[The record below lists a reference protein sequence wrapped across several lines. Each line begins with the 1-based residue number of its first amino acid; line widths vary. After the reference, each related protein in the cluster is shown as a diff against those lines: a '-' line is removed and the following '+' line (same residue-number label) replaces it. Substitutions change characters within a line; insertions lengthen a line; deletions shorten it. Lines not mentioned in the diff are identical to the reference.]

1 MARYSFS
8 SSDCQTSNSLWEN
21 RYCTMSTGRNLAKS
35 FTLKKVHSCSASYI
49 ISELQTKAT
58 ARRPYTPTRRAK
70 IRNTDSTKCWRG
82 WEPPEL
88 SLTDRGN
95 AERTA
100 GVDGN
105 LEVSYKTKHPL
116 TVRSSSHT
124 PGHLSEEAEHLCPL
138 ENLHPDVYSHFIHHC

>member
-1 MARYSFS
+1 MTVKHQTLCERTDTAQCLRGVIWQNPSNLKRYTAAPLR
-8 SSDCQTSNSLWEN
+8 TS
-21 RYCTMSTGRNLAKS
+21 
-35 FTLKKVHSCSASYI
+35 SASCKLKQQRGALTHPLEGPK
-49 ISELQTKAT
+49 SG
-58 ARRPYTPTRRAK
+58 TPTAPSA
-70 IRNTDSTKCWRG
+70 DEDV
-82 WEPPEL
+82 EPPEL
-88 SLTDRGN
+88 SLTDGGN

-124 PGHLSEEAEHLCPL
+124 PGHLSEEAEHLCPR